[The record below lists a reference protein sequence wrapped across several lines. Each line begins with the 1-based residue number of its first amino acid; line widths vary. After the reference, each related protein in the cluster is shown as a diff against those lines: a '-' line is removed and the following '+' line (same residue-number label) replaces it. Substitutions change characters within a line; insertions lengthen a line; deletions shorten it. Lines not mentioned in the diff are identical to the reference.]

1 MANGRPADPH
11 LVMDVPD
18 PDKPETWSFQVMQS
32 WNDKTTPASA
42 DLTTNEGRFK
52 FFKARC
58 EEYAEPWRSVGRA
71 VQDGTTI
78 PVDRL
83 TYWEK
88 SKKWDNRGG
97 RMTLCGDA
105 AHPMTPRK
113 FPRVPASYTRPWTPT
128 LQILSLIRC
137 ILQTAAKA

>member
-1 MANGRPADPH
+1 
-11 LVMDVPD
+11 
-18 PDKPETWSFQVMQS
+18 MQS
-32 WNDKTTPASA
+32 WNDKTTPSSA
-42 DLTTNEGRFK
+42 DLTTNEGRLK
-52 FFKARC
+52 FFRARC

-71 VQDGTTI
+71 VKDGTTI
-78 PVDRL
+78 PMDRL

-113 FPRVPASYTRPWTPT
+113 LLRSCVTIAYRSQTLDPTP
-128 LQILSLIRC
+128 QILSLMRC
-137 ILQTAAKA
+137 ILQIGAKA

>member
-1 MANGRPADPH
+1 MPTGRPADPQT
-11 LVMDVPD
+11 VMDVPD

-32 WNDKTTPASA
+32 WNDKTTPPSA
-42 DLTTNEGRFK
+42 DLTTNEGRLK

-71 VQDGTTI
+71 IQDGTTI
-78 PVDRL
+78 PMDRL

-113 FPRVPASYTRPWTPT
+113 FPRVPASCGRPWTPT
-128 LQILSLIRC
+128 PRSYH
-137 ILQTAAKA
+137 

>member
-1 MANGRPADPH
+1 
-11 LVMDVPD
+11 
-18 PDKPETWSFQVMQS
+18 MQS
-32 WNDKTTPASA
+32 WNEKTTPPSA
-42 DLTTNEGRFK
+42 DLSTNEGRFK

-71 VQDGTTI
+71 VKEGTTI
-78 PVDRL
+78 PMDRL

-113 FPRVPASYTRPWTPT
+113 FPRSCVTPVYGGPWTPT
-128 LQILSLIRC
+128 PRSYH
-137 ILQTAAKA
+137 

>member
-1 MANGRPADPH
+1 
-11 LVMDVPD
+11 MDVPD
-18 PDKPETWSFQVMQS
+18 PDKPESWSFQVMQS
-32 WNDKTTPASA
+32 WNEKTTPPSA
-42 DLTTNEGRFK
+42 DLTTNEGRLK

-71 VQDGTTI
+71 VKDGTTI
-78 PVDRL
+78 PMDRL

-113 FPRVPASYTRPWTPT
+113 FPRSCVTTVYGRP
-128 LQILSLIRC
+128 
-137 ILQTAAKA
+137 

>member
-1 MANGRPADPH
+1 
-11 LVMDVPD
+11 MDVPD

-32 WNDKTTPASA
+32 WKDETTPPSA
-42 DLTTNEGRFK
+42 DLSSNEGRLK
-52 FFKARC
+52 FFKTRS

-71 VQDGTTI
+71 VKDATVI
-78 PVDRL
+78 PMDRL

-88 SKKWDNRGG
+88 SKRWDNRGG

-113 FPRVPASYTRPWTPT
+113 FSAFLRYRSSRRPWTPT
-128 LQILSLIRC
+128 HHPQILSLIRC
-137 ILQTAAKA
+137 ILQIAAKA